1 MKTQYIIQEKSY
13 QKREEIIDYNFK
25 HYEIKNVHFQNRQY
39 MIESTISTS

>member
-13 QKREEIIDYNFK
+13 QKREEIID
-25 HYEIKNVHFQNRQY
+25 YEIKNVHFQNRQY